1 MMVCE
6 LQHESRCER
15 RGLHHGDVEEPD
27 QTSSGGRP
35 LMRLPGGGCRRQE
48 VSPSGAVPISSCA
61 CALLRGVSKD
71 SSAGHVP
78 EPGRWSAAL
87 AGLGE
92 ADMMSAGRRRARVIM
107 DTS

>member
-35 LMRLPGGGCRRQE
+35 LMRLPGGGCLRQPE
-48 VSPSGAVPISSCA
+48 
-61 CALLRGVSKD
+61 
-71 SSAGHVP
+71 AGGESV
-78 EPGRWSAAL
+78 GCGAAL